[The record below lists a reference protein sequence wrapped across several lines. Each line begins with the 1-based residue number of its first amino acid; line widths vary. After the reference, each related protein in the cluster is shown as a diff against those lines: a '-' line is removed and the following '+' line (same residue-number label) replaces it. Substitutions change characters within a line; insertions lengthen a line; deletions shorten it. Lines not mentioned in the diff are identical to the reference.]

1 MSREVL
7 LRTTSDKALYR
18 QIADFLAHEVATKH
32 SAGDLLPSESDLAI
46 RFGVNRHTLRR
57 AIDVL
62 SMRGLVY
69 RQHGRRIVV
78 TEHPIQ
84 YAIDS
89 AVQFSKNMEVLGVD
103 WSSEV
108 VAFDFVEAP
117 EDVND
122 AMRNEAGDMV
132 YMQTLRCINEVP
144 ACITTHYIA
153 RQYRKPLESYEG
165 GSLHD
170 FLNKSCGLKLQ
181 RQSCYISVALM
192 DAEAAMYLQLPLGA
206 PLLCVDSI
214 NANCDSGEPVELS
227 RSLFRGDL
235 IKLDV
240 KMNKLGE

>member
-7 LRTTSDKALYR
+7 LRTTGDKALYL
-18 QIADFLAHEVATKH
+18 QIADFLAHEIATQH
-32 SAGDLLPSESDLAI
+32 SAGDLLPSEGDMAT

-62 SMRGLVY
+62 SLRGLVH
-69 RQHGRRIVV
+69 RQHGRRI
-78 TEHPIQ
+78 TITDRPIQ
-84 YAIDS
+84 YAINS
-89 AVQFSKNMEVLGVD
+89 AVQFSKNMEALGVD

-117 EDVND
+117 EDVNN
-122 AMRNEAGDMV
+122 AMHNEAGDMV
-132 YMQTLRCINEVP
+132 YMQTLRCIDDIPV
-144 ACITTHYIA
+144 CITTHYMA

-170 FLNKSCGLKLQ
+170 FLKSSCGLKLQ
-181 RQSCYISVALM
+181 RQSCSISVALM

-214 NANCDSGEPVELS
+214 NINCESGEPVELS

-235 IKLDV
+235 VKLDV
-240 KMNKLGE
+240 KMEK